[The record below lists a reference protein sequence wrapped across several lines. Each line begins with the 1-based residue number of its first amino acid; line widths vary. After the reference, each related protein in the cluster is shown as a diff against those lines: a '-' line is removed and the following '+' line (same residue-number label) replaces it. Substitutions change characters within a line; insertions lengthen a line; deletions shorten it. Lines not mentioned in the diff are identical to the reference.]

1 VTAAGRAELLTLAPR
16 FRYPAVLKL
25 AGEAFLHKTEW
36 DGVVTGIAR
45 PEEVTD
51 AYERL
56 LENVRRRSPGTP
68 VEAVQLQEQAGGI
81 EILLGISRDPEFGP
95 LVVCGLGGIHAE
107 VFRDVSRALA
117 PVDAAEAEE
126 MLRSL
131 KSAPL
136 LEGSRG
142 RPGVNRPALVD
153 VLERLSFLALE
164 IPGVA
169 ELDINPLM
177 ASPEGCLA
185 VDARILWHEP
195 R

>member
-1 VTAAGRAELLTLAPR
+1 MTAAGRAELLTLASR

-45 PEEVTD
+45 PEEVAD